1 MYPTSVDLATMQ
13 PTLQPLDGEPSKIS
27 WNFLC
32 TKIARSSLPMRGA
45 VSSLKLKI
53 IFTHAPSLPWM
64 LSNSFLC
71 SKLWPPKELFLSSNP
86 SLAAPR
92 QDLLLRLQLS
102 VRRLIADLRSSA

>member
-32 TKIARSSLPMRGA
+32 TKIARSSLPMRGPFLR
-45 VSSLKLKI
+45 SNSKL
-53 IFTHAPSLPWM
+53 SLPTLRAYLGCFRI
-64 LSNSFLC
+64 LSFAQNSG
-71 SKLWPPKELFLSSNP
+71 PPKELFLSSNP